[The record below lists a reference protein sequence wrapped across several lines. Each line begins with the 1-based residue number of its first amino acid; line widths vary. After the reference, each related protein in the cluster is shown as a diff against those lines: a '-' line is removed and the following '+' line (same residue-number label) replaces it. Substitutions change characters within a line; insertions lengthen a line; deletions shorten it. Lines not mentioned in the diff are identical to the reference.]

1 MDEHNQETIKHEKEP
16 VSVFGMI
23 STNLLLK
30 QEPCEGLKRIHA
42 SILKHIISFTQKINL
57 SLSPSGKCHALECD
71 GSYRQFNQPST

>member
-42 SILKHIISFTQKINL
+42 SILKHIISFTQK
-57 SLSPSGKCHALECD
+57 D
-71 GSYRQFNQPST
+71 